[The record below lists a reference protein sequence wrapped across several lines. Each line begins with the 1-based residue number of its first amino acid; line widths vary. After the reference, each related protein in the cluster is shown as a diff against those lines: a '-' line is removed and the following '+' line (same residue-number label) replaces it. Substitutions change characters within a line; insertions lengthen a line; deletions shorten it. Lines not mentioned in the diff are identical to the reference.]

1 MMQLVQVRHALALVL
16 GTLAAFAA
24 APAGARAELPPA
36 NPPDDAALA
45 RAGIRIDWPFE
56 QGYVSRQPGDV
67 IRVAVRSRRR
77 KVRVALTRIS
87 DPGGAPLEVVA
98 RRRLRRGAFRARLP
112 QQWAVTY
119 TLTLHAAGYRYRAL
133 IGTHECP
140 QQGVERTEL
149 TVERTSVRRGETL
162 PARLHNTGTTCLSF
176 GAGFDW
182 QRLRDGQWET
192 VPNDRPV
199 PAIGYGL
206 YPGGVFDFSAYA
218 WEELEPGPHRLLY
231 VGATSP
237 QIEILP

>member
-1 MMQLVQVRHALALVL
+1 MQLVQMRNTRSLA
-16 GTLAAFAA
+16 LAAFAA
-24 APAGARAELPPA
+24 LAAPATSHAALPAPRA
-36 NPPDDAALA
+36 PDDAALA
-45 RAGIRIDWPFE
+45 RAGIRVDWPFE
-56 QGYVSRQPGDV
+56 RGYVSRQPGNV
-67 IRVAVRSRRR
+67 IRVGVRSRRR
-77 KVRVALTRIS
+77 KVTLALTRVS

-98 RRRLRRGAFRARLP
+98 RRRLRRGVFRVRLP
-112 QQWAVTY
+112 QRWAVTY
-119 TLTLHAAGYRYRAL
+119 TLTLHAAGHRYRAL

-140 QQGVERTEL
+140 QDGVQRTEL
-149 TVERTSVRRGETL
+149 TVERTTVRRGETL
-162 PARLHNTGTTCLSF
+162 PARLRNTGTTCLSF

-206 YPGGVFDFSAYA
+206 YPGGVFDFAAYA